1 MIRTIIWYT
10 FFWLYQVVSLVL
22 FIPLLVLRLA
32 GMKQR
37 EAALAHYFV
46 RSWAR
51 QMIGAAGAVVTVR
64 GLSNIPAHGK
74 YCIVA
79 NHQGGFDIPLLL
91 GYMPK
96 IAGFIAKKELK
107 YVPIMSGWMRE
118 IHCVFLDRSNRRAA
132 STAIAQ
138 AVEQVQNG
146 HPLIIFPEGTRSRS
160 GRMNTF
166 KPGSLKLP
174 IRAKA
179 LIIPVTI
186 DGSYLLKEANGGL
199 MRPGNVTI
207 TVHPSVDA
215 TPFSE
220 SQTQELAERLSGIIQ
235 SGFISPETK

>member
-1 MIRTIIWYT
+1 
-10 FFWLYQVVSLVL
+10 V
-22 FIPLLVLRLA
+22 
-32 GMKQR
+32 
-37 EAALAHYFV
+37 
-46 RSWAR
+46 
-51 QMIGAAGAVVTVR
+51 
-64 GLSNIPAHGK
+64 
-74 YCIVA
+74 
-79 NHQGGFDIPLLL
+79 
-91 GYMPK
+91 
-96 IAGFIAKKELK
+96 
-107 YVPIMSGWMRE
+107 

-132 STAIAQ
+132 SAAIAQ

-174 IRAKA
+174 IRSKA

-215 TPFSE
+215 APFSE
-220 SQTQELAERLSGIIQ
+220 SQTQELAERLSEIIQ